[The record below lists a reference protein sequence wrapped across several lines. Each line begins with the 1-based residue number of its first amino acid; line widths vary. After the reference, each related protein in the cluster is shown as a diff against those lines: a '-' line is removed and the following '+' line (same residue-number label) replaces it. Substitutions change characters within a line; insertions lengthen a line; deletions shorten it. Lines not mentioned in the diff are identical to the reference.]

1 MLLRNNNIQLLDD
14 IALLIVVLSQLNT
27 NAIQCLDDLS
37 RYEIKLAKLLASYSY
52 K

>member
-1 MLLRNNNIQLLDD
+1 MLLRNNNIQLLED

-37 RYEIKLAKLLASYSY
+37 RYEIKLAKLLARYSN